1 MYALKAKSTGDVD
14 ATRSAKEMFEAAIQT
29 FQDLKAGPSKDIA
42 EWALI
47 TFLTRLYEESIED

>member
-1 MYALKAKSTGDVD
+1 VD

-47 TFLTRLYEESIED
+47 TFLTRLYEESIEE